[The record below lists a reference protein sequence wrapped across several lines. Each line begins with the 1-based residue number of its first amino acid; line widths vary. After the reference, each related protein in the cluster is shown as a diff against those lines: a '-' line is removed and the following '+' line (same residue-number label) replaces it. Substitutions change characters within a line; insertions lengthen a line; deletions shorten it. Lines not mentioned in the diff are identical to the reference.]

1 MKLRELKDE
10 RREEAKL
17 PRDGMALQVEHLGE
31 FGEHAVAKRAGFRQ
45 GDIIVSFDGRNG
57 RMSES
62 EVLAYALQWKRV
74 GDEVTVTVL
83 RNGQK
88 ETMRFA
94 LR

>member
-1 MKLRELKDE
+1 MQKSIDSPTLRASPGPSGEWRLD
-10 RREEAKL
+10 
-17 PRDGMALQVEHLGE
+17 GE

-45 GDIIVSFDGRNG
+45 GDIIVSFDGQVS

-62 EVLAYALQWKRV
+62 ELLAYALQKKRV

-83 RNGQK
+83 RNGEK
-88 ETMRFA
+88 ANLSLA